1 MEIFWKSSAGIL
13 ISLILILSIKPQ
25 AQHISILLAI
35 AACCLTGITALQVL
49 KPVLDYL
56 HELHSMINLENGF
69 LNILLRLVGIGL
81 TAEIIASICAD
92 AGCSSLGKN
101 IEILAAI
108 ANLYLAIP
116 IFQNLL
122 EMIREIMGGL

>member
-1 MEIFWKSSAGIL
+1 MELFWKSSAGIL
-13 ISLILILSIKPQ
+13 ICLILILSIKPQ

-35 AACCLTGITALQVL
+35 AGCCLTGIAALHVL

-56 HELHSMINLENGF
+56 YELHSMINLENGF

-81 TAEIIASICAD
+81 TAGTIASICAD
-92 AGCSSLGKN
+92 AGCSSLGKS
-101 IEILAAI
+101 IEIFAAI